1 MPRFLSSILLL
12 GLLVAPAGVRLH
24 AEEPAQP
31 QRPITNENH
40 MDAPDPQSETEEYRH
55 SAAVQS
61 IARMMHVKTET
72 AAQIFEDTNS
82 GILILVVVVLLVK
95 VVPGILRKR
104 SATLQKDLQLAHAAT
119 EDANRRLAE
128 VEARLSR
135 LDTEI
140 EAIRVQ
146 AEKDSVE
153 DEKRIA
159 AALES
164 ERERIVASAEQEI
177 SAVQAAA
184 QRELKKF
191 AADLAIDQ
199 AMRKMQLSSETD
211 RALVKDFSKGLSGG
225 AFSGETGGKA

>member
-1 MPRFLSSILLL
+1 LRKMPRILSSILVL
-12 GLLVAPAGVRLH
+12 GLLVAAAGVRLH
-24 AEEPAQP
+24 AQEPAQP
-31 QRPITNENH
+31 QHPIKNENR
-40 MDAPDPQSETEEYRH
+40 MDYPDPHSETEEYRH

-72 AAQIFEDTNS
+72 AAQIFEDINS

-104 SATLQKDLQLAHAAT
+104 SATLQKDLTLAHAAT

-135 LDTEI
+135 LDTES
-140 EAIRVQ
+140 EAIRLQ

-159 AALES
+159 AALEL

-177 SAVQAAA
+177 AATQAAA

-199 AMRKMQLSSETD
+199 AMRKMQLSSDTD
-211 RALVKDFSKGLSGG
+211 RALVRDFSKGLAGG
-225 AFSGETGGKA
+225 GPGGKA

>member
-104 SATLQKDLQLAHAAT
+104 SATLQKDLQLAHDRGRQSQAGRGGSAA
-119 EDANRRLAE
+119 
-128 VEARLSR
+128 
-135 LDTEI
+135 
-140 EAIRVQ
+140 
-146 AEKDSVE
+146 
-153 DEKRIA
+153 
-159 AALES
+159 
-164 ERERIVASAEQEI
+164 
-177 SAVQAAA
+177 
-184 QRELKKF
+184 F
-191 AADLAIDQ
+191 AAGHGD
-199 AMRKMQLSSETD
+199 
-211 RALVKDFSKGLSGG
+211 
-225 AFSGETGGKA
+225 

>member
-1 MPRFLSSILLL
+1 MLRILSSILVL
-12 GLLVAPAGVRLH
+12 GLLVAPGGVRLH
-24 AEEPAQP
+24 AQEPA

-40 MDAPDPQSETEEYRH
+40 MDAPDPHSETEEYRH
-55 SAAVQS
+55 SATVATV
-61 IARMMHVKTET
+61 ARWMHVKTET
-72 AAQIFEDTNS
+72 AAQIFEDVNS
-82 GILILVVVVLLVK
+82 GALILFLAVVLVK
-95 VVPGILRKR
+95 VVPGIFRKR
-104 SATLQKDLQLAHAAT
+104 SATLQKDLTLAHAAT
-119 EDANRRLAE
+119 EDANRRLTE

-153 DEKRIA
+153 DEKRIH
-159 AALES
+159 AALEA

-177 SAVQAAA
+177 AAAQSAA

-211 RALVKDFSKGLSGG
+211 RALVKDFSKGLAGTVPDG
-225 AFSGETGGKA
+225 RGGKA